1 MKIKVITIFAAIVLV
16 LGIFPQTAEAVSETK
31 PSIVEET
38 YIPIENHSFDDKGY
52 LNMRALT
59 PIGFAGAV
67 CVDLK
72 NLDTGDVQTAKLEY
86 MESYIGGI
94 WLPDGSYEVIDP
106 RPENGDF
113 FLVES
118 SASVVEISHAEKAN
132 IELVV
137 RPNPETMAQFE
148 QAHADYQAQHNDAST
163 AAEMVPTTTPATV
176 STVETSPAAPTEL
189 QVSTTAQ
196 TNETESETQAPS
208 SEDLTESGS
217 VAARLIPRLSALA
230 VFVGIVVMS
239 VWIIRKKYE

>member
-1 MKIKVITIFAAIVLV
+1 MKIKIITILAAIVLV
-16 LGIFPQTAEAVSETK
+16 LGAFPQTAEAVPETK
-31 PSIVEET
+31 PSIAEET
-38 YIPIENHSFDDKGY
+38 FIPIENHSFDDKGY

-72 NLDTGDVQTAKLEY
+72 NLDTGEVQTEKLEY

-94 WLPDGSYEVIDP
+94 WLPEGSYEVVDP
-106 RPENGDF
+106 RPETGDF

-118 SASVVEISHAEKAN
+118 SASVVEISHTEKAG

-137 RPNPETMAQFE
+137 RPDPETMARFE

-176 STVETSPAAPTEL
+176 PTVETSPAAPTEL
-189 QVSTTAQ
+189 RVSTAPIT
-196 TNETESETQAPS
+196 ETEAETQAPS
-208 SEDLTESGS
+208 SEDIKESGS
-217 VAARLIPRLSALA
+217 AAARLIPTLAALA
-230 VFVGIVVMS
+230 VFVGVAALS
-239 VWIIRKKYE
+239 VWVIRKKYE